1 MNDQEKLFVKLFEK
15 HYLKN
20 RDSKIIYRAI
30 KMVWGN
36 VIKVR
41 RDYHIKEYITKK
53 EYDKCLNAL
62 TSQIS
67 ILLRIL
73 GEMEMPI
80 DLWYPVY
87 DEITEEKYNKWPYI
101 MAKIIKRDLSIRRL
115 NR

>member
-1 MNDQEKLFVKLFEK
+1 MNNQEKLFVKLFEK

-30 KMVWGN
+30 KTVWGN

>member
-1 MNDQEKLFVKLFEK
+1 MNDQEKLFVELFEK

-20 RDSKIIYRAI
+20 RDLKIVYP
-30 KMVWGN
+30 
-36 VIKVR
+36 VIKKLWGDVVEVER
-41 RDYHIKEYITKK
+41 AFYIKEYITRK
-53 EYDKCLNAL
+53 EYNKCQNNLGN
-62 TSQIS
+62 QIL

-73 GEMEMPI
+73 AEMEMPI

-101 MAKIIKRDLSIRRL
+101 MAKTIKHDLSIRRL